1 MEKTLYFILL
11 ILTAVLLGLSF
22 AAADQ
27 EQSKAMKFVMVC
39 IGMISIVILGKATT
53 KV

>member
-1 MEKTLYFILL
+1 MEKTLYYLLL

-22 AAADQ
+22 AAVDQ
-27 EQSKAMKFVMVC
+27 EQSKAMKFFFICLGMV
-39 IGMISIVILGKATT
+39 SIFILGKSTT

>member
-22 AAADQ
+22 AALDQ
-27 EQSKAMKFVMVC
+27 EQSKAIKFFFICLGIV
-39 IGMISIVILGKATT
+39 SIVILGKATT
-53 KV
+53 KI